1 MYQNAQALSALML
14 SVLSVLAV
22 LAHAAPIDGMSP
34 QTASSRTLAMVTP
47 STTPLRLDEAVML
60 AVRESASL
68 AGQNAYVEAARKREV
83 SAGSLPDPK
92 LFLGLDNLPVNGAEA
107 WNTQVDPMT
116 METVGVMQ
124 DMPNRARRDAATGVA
139 VAQTAVETA
148 RWRALRV
155 QVRREAA
162 QAWIGC
168 YWLGRKLVLLDAL
181 DQENHALQQMLQAQV
196 AAGSARA
203 TQWVLAQQEAAELA
217 DRRDVLQQESSQA
230 RIALRKLIGARADAP
245 LADDPPSLVPDA
257 QALRASLRDQAD
269 LAVYAPMEQKA
280 RAEEG
285 LAEAAKQSDWG
296 VSLAWQ
302 KRNPAYGDMMS
313 LQFTYTLPVFSA
325 TRKDPDIAASK
336 QERLAVVDQREQAL
350 RDRRAAL
357 ESELDQYQT
366 LQRQIDRIRQV
377 WLPLVQQKQQLQLA
391 AYRANRGS
399 ADAVIEARRDAI
411 EQQFRLLDLLSRR
424 DALGAQLH
432 YVYAQGASS

>member
-1 MYQNAQALSALML
+1 MSQNTQALSALAL
-14 SVLSVLAV
+14 SLLAA
-22 LAHAAPIDGMSP
+22 LAQAAPLDGMP
-34 QTASSRTLAMVTP
+34 QQSVAPGTLTLATP
-47 STTPLRLDEAVML
+47 ASTPLRLDEAVAL
-60 AVRESASL
+60 AVRDSASL
-68 AGQNAYVEAARKREV
+68 AGQDASVEAARKREV

-92 LFLGLDNLPVNGAEA
+92 LFLGLDNLPINGAEA

-124 DMPNRARRDAATGVA
+124 DMPNRDRRDAETGVA
-139 VAQTAVETA
+139 VAQTAVEMA
-148 RWRALRV
+148 RRRVLRV

-181 DQENHALQQMLQAQV
+181 DQENRALQQMLQAQV

-203 TQWVLAQQEAAELA
+203 TQLVLAQQEAAELA

-230 RIALRKLIGARADAP
+230 RIVLRKLIGARADAP

-257 QALRASLRDQAD
+257 RVLRASLRDQAD
-269 LAVYAPMEQKA
+269 LAVYAPLEQKA
-280 RAEEG
+280 QAEERV
-285 LAEAAKQSDWG
+285 AEAAKQSDWG

-325 TRKDPDIAASK
+325 TRKDPDIAAS
-336 QERLAVVDQREQAL
+336 QQDRLAVVDQREQAL
-350 RDRRAAL
+350 RDRRATL
-357 ESELDQYQT
+357 ESELEQYQT

-399 ADAVIEARRDAI
+399 ADAVIEARRDAT
-411 EQQFRLLDLLSRR
+411 EQQFRLLDLLARR